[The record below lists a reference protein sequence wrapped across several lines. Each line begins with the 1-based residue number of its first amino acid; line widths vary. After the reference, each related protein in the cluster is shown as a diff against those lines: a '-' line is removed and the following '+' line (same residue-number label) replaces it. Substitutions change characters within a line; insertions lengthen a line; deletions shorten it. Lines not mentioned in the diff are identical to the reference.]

1 MLSSNQPYRRVD
13 DGIGTGLVS
22 GAVIG
27 GAGTAG
33 FIYGGNAAGQ
43 KLQQVNSSLTGR
55 MIDRTASQERA
66 DRLTAQG
73 LKREKFIQKGMD
85 YSTKARG
92 LSNIKKAGVVAG
104 GSILASLIGG
114 AIDKS
119 NDQRR

>member
-1 MLSSNQPYRRVD
+1 MNSNQPYRRVD
-13 DGIGTGLVS
+13 DGMGSGMVS
-22 GAVIG
+22 GAVVG
-27 GAGTAG
+27 GAASAG

-43 KLQQVNSSLTGR
+43 KLQQANSSLTGR
-55 MIDRTASQERA
+55 MIDRAPSQEAA

-73 LKREKFIQKGMD
+73 LKRERFIQKGMD

-92 LSNIKKAGVVAG
+92 LSNMKKAGIVAG

>member
-1 MLSSNQPYRRVD
+1 MLNSNQPYRRVD
-13 DGIGTGLVS
+13 DGMGSGMVS
-22 GAVIG
+22 GAVVG
-27 GAGTAG
+27 GAASAG

-43 KLQQVNSSLTGR
+43 KLQQANSSLTGR
-55 MIDRTASQERA
+55 MIDRTPSQEAA

-73 LKREKFIQKGMD
+73 LKRERFIQKGMD

-92 LSNIKKAGVVAG
+92 LSNMKKAGIVAG

>member
-1 MLSSNQPYRRVD
+1 MLNSNQPYRRVD
-13 DGIGTGLVS
+13 DGMGSGMVS
-22 GAVIG
+22 GAVVG
-27 GAGTAG
+27 GAASAG

-43 KLQQVNSSLTGR
+43 KLQQANSSLTGR
-55 MIDRTASQERA
+55 MIDRAPNQEAA

-73 LKREKFIQKGMD
+73 LKRERFIQKGMD

-92 LSNIKKAGVVAG
+92 LSNMKKAGIVAG

>member
-1 MLSSNQPYRRVD
+1 MGS
-13 DGIGTGLVS
+13 GMVS
-22 GAVIG
+22 GAVVG
-27 GAGTAG
+27 GAASAG

-43 KLQQVNSSLTGR
+43 KLQQANSSLTGR
-55 MIDRTASQERA
+55 MIDRAPSQEAA

-73 LKREKFIQKGMD
+73 LKRERFIQKGMD

-92 LSNIKKAGVVAG
+92 LSNMKKAGIVAG